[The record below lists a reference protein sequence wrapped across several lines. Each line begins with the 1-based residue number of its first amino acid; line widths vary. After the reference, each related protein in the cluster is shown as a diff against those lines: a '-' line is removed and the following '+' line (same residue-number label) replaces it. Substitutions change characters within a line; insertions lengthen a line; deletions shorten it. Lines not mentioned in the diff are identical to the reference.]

1 MSHFTTP
8 KTSGSRAKLAML
20 LVGSVAGIVAAGA
33 ASAASPSN
41 DAPSLVVKYDRQ
53 SLATDDGV
61 NSLYRRITYAAR
73 QVCPDADI
81 RDLAAQQHVQQCR
94 SHAVAAAIK
103 AIDNSQLAAL
113 YAVHSKNS

>member
-1 MSHFTTP
+1 MSHFATP
-8 KTSGSRAKLAML
+8 KTTGSRAKLAL
-20 LVGSVAGIVAAGA
+20 LLMGGVAGIVAAGA

-61 NSLYRRITYAAR
+61 NTLYRRITYAAR
-73 QVCPDADI
+73 QVCPADT
-81 RDLAAQQHVQQCR
+81 RDLAAQKHVQQCR